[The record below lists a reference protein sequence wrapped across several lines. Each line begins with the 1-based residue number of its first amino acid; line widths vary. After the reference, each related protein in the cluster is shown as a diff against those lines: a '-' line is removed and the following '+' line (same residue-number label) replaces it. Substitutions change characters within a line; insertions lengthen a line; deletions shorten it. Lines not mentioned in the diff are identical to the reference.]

1 MTKCNCTPELDE
13 AYRFGVKHET
23 TCPRYH
29 PPASISIAEFRS
41 GVESAMQTARWS
53 IPVDLAI
60 NAHADALA
68 FDGAPFPDLEISGDH
83 RPRLGRRRLD
93 LDDVAAFNAER
104 GLSSPRSPWAGR
116 RDTDEHVIPCPLCGA
131 EIRLARE
138 APDFDE
144 RRAAAIAEHVGLH
157 AKRAR

>member
-29 PPASISIAEFRS
+29 PPVSISVAEFRS
-41 GVESAMQTARWS
+41 GVESAMQTARWA
-53 IPVDLAI
+53 IPIDLAI

-68 FDGAPFPDLEISGDH
+68 FDGEPYADLEISGDH

-93 LDDVAAFNAER
+93 LDDVAEYRENE
-104 GLSSPRSPWAGR
+104 GLPPSALWLWIRHPRQG
-116 RDTDEHVIPCPLCGA
+116 
-131 EIRLARE
+131 
-138 APDFDE
+138 
-144 RRAAAIAEHVGLH
+144 
-157 AKRAR
+157 KR

>member
-1 MTKCNCTPELDE
+1 MNDQQ
-13 AYRFGVKHET
+13 A
-23 TCPRYH
+23 
-29 PPASISIAEFRS
+29 AEYVA
-41 GVESAMQTARWS
+41 GIESEIQAARWS
-53 IPVDLAI
+53 LPVSVAVEAWRNSQRGTNGPGLGPRAV
-60 NAHADALA
+60 
-68 FDGAPFPDLEISGDH
+68 FDLEISGDH

-104 GLSSPRSPWAGR
+104 GIPSPRSPWAGR
-116 RDTDEHVIPCPLCGA
+116 RDTDEHVIPCLLCGA

>member
-23 TCPRYH
+23 TCPRYN

-83 RPRLGRRRLD
+83 RPRLGRRRD
-93 LDDVAAFNAER
+93 DDDDV
-104 GLSSPRSPWAGR
+104 RSPWAGR
-116 RDTDEHVIPCPLCGA
+116 RDTDEHVIPCLLCGA

>member
-1 MTKCNCTPELDE
+1 MN
-13 AYRFGVKHET
+13 
-23 TCPRYH
+23 
-29 PPASISIAEFRS
+29 AEEQQRAEHMA
-41 GVESAMQTARWS
+41 GVESAMQTARWA

-60 NAHADALA
+60 AATEEVLQHPGALP
-68 FDGAPFPDLEISGDH
+68 FDGLTISGDH
-83 RPRLGRRRLD
+83 RPRVGRRRLD
-93 LDDVAAFNAER
+93 LVDVEAFNAER
-104 GLSSPRSPWAGR
+104 GLPSPRSPWAGR
-116 RDTDEHVIPCPLCGA
+116 RDTDEHVIPCLLCGA